1 MGHTS
6 ARLVCGLALVM
17 VMASSGDWSSARG
30 GQPSPKPSDGETA
43 EMLIFLQQENQRLVS
58 QVTNLTRQVMLL
70 ELKLAETRVQLDMG
84 IAGTVER
91 APVGSPKAMAVAP
104 EVMSDPARLQ
114 VVDVNREMMVAVV
127 SGGIRSGMKPG
138 MRFSVVRGNDVL
150 AVIRISDVRER
161 IAGGLIEWNERMPF
175 PEAGDRLVLRSTQDG

>member
-1 MGHTS
+1 M
-6 ARLVCGLALVM
+6 M
-17 VMASSGDWSSARG
+17 VVAPSGDWLNARG
-30 GQPSPKPSDGETA
+30 EKLTPKPSDGETA
-43 EMLIFLQQENQRLVS
+43 EMLILLQQENQRLAS

-70 ELKLAETRVQLDMG
+70 ELKLAESRVQLDLG
-84 IAGTVER
+84 IAGGGER
-91 APVGSPKAMAVAP
+91 TPVGSPKSMTVPP

-114 VVDVNREMMVAVV
+114 VVEVNREMMVAVV
-127 SGGIRSGMKPG
+127 SGGVRSGMKQG

-150 AVIRISDVRER
+150 AVIRITDVRER